1 MALATKCPHCKT
13 TFRVASDQL
22 KLRGGIV
29 RCGTCQQV
37 FDGNA
42 SLVDM
47 DAVARPVA
55 IASVPVIEP
64 VSDAVSGQAEQAAPV
79 AIAEAADVPAAL
91 GEDPASEPDIDAA
104 CAAALEMAPDA
115 EPDPE
120 PEPEP
125 EPDALHEHGPETTA
139 APAQDSL
146 VLPAV
151 LQPEPGYILDF
162 DLSEPAPFTAV
173 DFDLSD
179 DAHHLDE
186 PDAVQLATVEFD
198 LGDDCLPG
206 APDAAGTEL
215 SVADEVAFSSDEIDV
230 VDVVD
235 APDLSENTRAMPDLE
250 TGPLPL
256 LRQSAAEPEPEPEP
270 EPALETALPAE
281 LAPDPDE
288 PEFVRLARDKEL
300 AARRRRL
307 TMGGGSLL
315 LAVALA
321 LQGAY
326 VFRHLLA
333 ARYPG
338 IKPALVAAC
347 KVAGCKI
354 ELPAQIESQSIE
366 GPDLQALPN
375 GNLVLTALLRNA
387 SSLPQAW
394 PHIELELTDA
404 DRKPVIRRVFT
415 PKQYL
420 PASTLPGKGFAPG
433 TEQPV
438 KIQFELKQSKAS
450 GFNIGVFYP

>member
-1 MALATKCPHCKT
+1 MALATRCPHCNT

-47 DAVARPVA
+47 DAVAPPVPVA
-55 IASVPVIEP
+55 SPPVIEP
-64 VSDAVSGQAEQAAPV
+64 VSTAVSDQAEQAASV
-79 AIAEAADVPAAL
+79 AIAHSADVPAA
-91 GEDPASEPDIDAA
+91 P
-104 CAAALEMAPDA
+104 EMA
-115 EPDPE
+115 PE

-125 EPDALHEHGPETTA
+125 EPEPVPEPEARRDDGPETTA
-139 APAQDSL
+139 APAEDSL
-146 VLPAV
+146 ALPAV

-162 DLSEPAPFTAV
+162 DLSEPVPATAV

-179 DAHHLDE
+179 DAQHQDE

-198 LGDDCLPG
+198 LGDHSFPV
-206 APDAAGTEL
+206 APDPAGTEL
-215 SVADEVAFSSDEIDV
+215 SVADEVAFSSDEIDD
-230 VDVVD
+230 VDEVD
-235 APDLSENTRAMPDLE
+235 EVDDVDDVDEPDLPENTRAMSDLE

-270 EPALETALPAE
+270 EPALAMVPPAE

-307 TMGGGSLL
+307 TMGGGALL

-326 VFRHLLA
+326 LFRDLLA

-338 IKPALVAAC
+338 IKPALVAS
-347 KVAGCKI
+347 CKI
-354 ELPAQIESQSIE
+354 ARCKIALPAQIESQSIE
-366 GPDLQALPN
+366 GPDLQTLPN